1 MKIINKKKL
10 SLEFLVSN
18 YLVDY
23 SEAIK
28 FMEERVNLIKKGQE
42 KEAIWFLEHPSLYT
56 VGRSYNIKYDYIENT
71 PLYNTGRGGKMTW
84 HGPGQRIIYFM
95 IDIKKRKYDIRKFV
109 SNIENYIII
118 SLKELEIKAFKK
130 KDLIG
135 IWTKDKEKNDAK
147 IASLGLRVSKG
158 IIYHGVS
165 LNIDCDLSY
174 FKKIDVCGIKNSNI
188 TSIFSLKNKIFKDN
202 VDEVLERNIS
212 VIFS

>member
-23 SEAIK
+23 SEAIQ

-56 VGRSYNIKYDYIENT
+56 AGRSYKIKYDYIENT
-71 PLYNTGRGGKMTW
+71 PLYYTGRGGKITW

-174 FKKIDVCGIKNSNI
+174 FKKIDVCGIRNSNI

>member
-10 SLEFLVSN
+10 SLDFLVSN

-28 FMEERVNLIKKGQE
+28 FMEDRVNLIIKKEE

-56 VGRSYNIKYDYIENT
+56 AGRSHKIKYDYIENT
-71 PLYNTGRGGKMTW
+71 PIYNTGRGGKITW

-95 IDIKKRKYDIRKFV
+95 IDIKKRKFDIRKFV
-109 SNIENYIII
+109 SNLEKFIII
-118 SLKELEIKAFKK
+118 CLQELEIQAYKR

-135 IWTKDKEKNDAK
+135 IWTKDKEQNDAK

-158 IIYHGVS
+158 VIYHGVS
-165 LNIDCDLSY
+165 LNVDCDLSY
-174 FKKIDVCGIKNSNI
+174 FKKIDVCGIRNSNV
-188 TSIFSLKNKIFKDN
+188 TSIFSLNNRVFKNN

-212 VIFS
+212 AIFS

>member
-10 SLEFLVSN
+10 SLDFLVSN

-56 VGRSYNIKYDYIENT
+56 AGRSYKIKYDYIENT
-71 PLYNTGRGGKMTW
+71 PLYNTGRGGKITW

-135 IWTKDKEKNDAK
+135 IWAKDKEKNDAK

-174 FKKIDVCGIKNSNI
+174 FKKIDVCGIRNSNI
-188 TSIFSLKNKIFKDN
+188 TSIFSLNNKIFKDN

>member
-1 MKIINKKKL
+1 MVLRAPFTVYSREDRIKL
-10 SLEFLVSN
+10 SMIILKIL
-18 YLVDY
+18 
-23 SEAIK
+23 
-28 FMEERVNLIKKGQE
+28 
-42 KEAIWFLEHPSLYT
+42 
-56 VGRSYNIKYDYIENT
+56 
-71 PLYNTGRGGKMTW
+71 PLYNTGRGGKITW

-174 FKKIDVCGIKNSNI
+174 FKKIDVCGIRNSNI
-188 TSIFSLKNKIFKDN
+188 TSIFSLNNKIFKDN

>member
-56 VGRSYNIKYDYIENT
+56 AGRSYKIKYDYIENT
-71 PLYNTGRGGKMTW
+71 PLYNTGRGGKITW

-95 IDIKKRKYDIRKFV
+95 IDIKKRNYDIRKFV

-174 FKKIDVCGIKNSNI
+174 FKKIDVCGIRNSNI
-188 TSIFSLKNKIFKDN
+188 TSIFSLNNKIF
-202 VDEVLERNIS
+202 
-212 VIFS
+212 

>member
-56 VGRSYNIKYDYIENT
+56 AGRSYKIKYDYIENT
-71 PLYNTGRGGKMTW
+71 PLYNTGRGGKITW

-130 KDLIG
+130 RSHRYLDQ
-135 IWTKDKEKNDAK
+135 
-147 IASLGLRVSKG
+147 R
-158 IIYHGVS
+158 
-165 LNIDCDLSY
+165 
-174 FKKIDVCGIKNSNI
+174 
-188 TSIFSLKNKIFKDN
+188 
-202 VDEVLERNIS
+202 
-212 VIFS
+212 

>member
-10 SLEFLVSN
+10 SLDFLVSN

-28 FMEERVNLIKKGQE
+28 FMEERVNLIIKKEE

-56 VGRSYNIKYDYIENT
+56 AGRSHKIKYDYIENT
-71 PLYNTGRGGKMTW
+71 PIYNTGRGGKITW

-95 IDIKKRKYDIRKFV
+95 IDIKKRKFDIRKFV
-109 SNIENYIII
+109 SNLEKFIVIC
-118 SLKELEIKAFKK
+118 LKELEIQAYKR

-135 IWTKDKEKNDAK
+135 IWTKDKEQNDAK

-158 IIYHGVS
+158 VIYHGVS
-165 LNIDCDLSY
+165 LNVDCDLSY
-174 FKKIDVCGIKNSNI
+174 FKKIDVCGIRNSNV
-188 TSIFSLKNKIFKDN
+188 TSIFSLNNRVFKNN

-212 VIFS
+212 AIFS

>member
-56 VGRSYNIKYDYIENT
+56 AGRSYKIKYDYIENT
-71 PLYNTGRGGKMTW
+71 PLYNTGRGGKITW

-109 SNIENYIII
+109 SNIENYIIT

-147 IASLGLRVSKG
+147 IASLGLRVSRG

-174 FKKIDVCGIKNSNI
+174 FKKIDVCGIRNSNI

>member
-10 SLEFLVSN
+10 SLDFLVSN

-28 FMEERVNLIKKGQE
+28 FMEERVNLIIKKEE

-56 VGRSYNIKYDYIENT
+56 AGRSHKIKYDYIENT
-71 PLYNTGRGGKMTW
+71 PIYNTGRGGKITW

-95 IDIKKRKYDIRKFV
+95 IDIKKRKFDIRKFV
-109 SNIENYIII
+109 SNLEKFIII
-118 SLKELEIKAFKK
+118 CLKELEIQAYKR

-135 IWTKDKEKNDAK
+135 IWTKDKEQNDAK

-158 IIYHGVS
+158 VIYHGVS
-165 LNIDCDLSY
+165 LNVDCDLSY
-174 FKKIDVCGIKNSNI
+174 FKKIDVCGIRNSNV
-188 TSIFSLKNKIFKDN
+188 TSIFSLNNRVLKNN

-212 VIFS
+212 AIFS

>member
-56 VGRSYNIKYDYIENT
+56 AGRSYKIKYDYIENT
-71 PLYNTGRGGKMTW
+71 PLYNTGRGGKITW

-95 IDIKKRKYDIRKFV
+95 INIKKRKYDIRKFV

-174 FKKIDVCGIKNSNI
+174 FKKIDVCGIRNSNI

>member
-42 KEAIWFLEHPSLYT
+42 KEAIWFLEHPSVYT
-56 VGRSYNIKYDYIENT
+56 AGRSYKIKYDYIENT
-71 PLYNTGRGGKMTW
+71 PLYNTGRGGKITW

-174 FKKIDVCGIKNSNI
+174 FKKIDVCGIRNSNI

>member
-28 FMEERVNLIKKGQE
+28 FMEERVNLIKKGKE

-56 VGRSYNIKYDYIENT
+56 AGRSYKIKYDYIENT
-71 PLYNTGRGGKMTW
+71 PLYNTGRGGKITW

-174 FKKIDVCGIKNSNI
+174 FKKIDVCGIRNSNI
-188 TSIFSLKNKIFKDN
+188 TLH
-202 VDEVLERNIS
+202 DEFCLN
-212 VIFS
+212 

>member
-56 VGRSYNIKYDYIENT
+56 AGRSYKIKYDYIENT
-71 PLYNTGRGGKMTW
+71 PLYNTGRGGKITW

-174 FKKIDVCGIKNSNI
+174 FKKIDVCGIRNSNI
-188 TSIFSLKNKIFKDN
+188 TSIFSLNNKIFKDN

>member
-28 FMEERVNLIKKGQE
+28 FMEERVNLIKKGKE

-56 VGRSYNIKYDYIENT
+56 AGRSYKIKYDYIENT
-71 PLYNTGRGGKMTW
+71 PLYNTGRGGKITW

-174 FKKIDVCGIKNSNI
+174 FKKIDVCGIRNSNI

>member
-28 FMEERVNLIKKGQE
+28 FMEERVNLIKKGKE

-56 VGRSYNIKYDYIENT
+56 AGRSYKIKYDYIENT
-71 PLYNTGRGGKMTW
+71 PLYNTGRGGKITW

-109 SNIENYIII
+109 SNIENYIIT

-174 FKKIDVCGIKNSNI
+174 FKKIDVCGIRNSNI

>member
-56 VGRSYNIKYDYIENT
+56 AGRSYKIKYDYIENT
-71 PLYNTGRGGKMTW
+71 PLYNTGRGGKITW

-174 FKKIDVCGIKNSNI
+174 FKKIDVCGIRNSNI

>member
-56 VGRSYNIKYDYIENT
+56 AGRSYKIKYDYIENT
-71 PLYNTGRGGKMTW
+71 PLYNTGRGGKITW

-109 SNIENYIII
+109 SNIENYIIT

-174 FKKIDVCGIKNSNI
+174 FKKIDVCGIRNSNI

>member
-1 MKIINKKKL
+1 M
-10 SLEFLVSN
+10 V
-18 YLVDY
+18 
-23 SEAIK
+23 
-28 FMEERVNLIKKGQE
+28 
-42 KEAIWFLEHPSLYT
+42 LEHPSLYT
-56 VGRSYNIKYDYIENT
+56 AGRSYKIKYDYIENT
-71 PLYNTGRGGKMTW
+71 PLYNTGRGGKITW

-174 FKKIDVCGIKNSNI
+174 FKKIDVCGIRNSNI
-188 TSIFSLKNKIFKDN
+188 TSIFSLNNKIFKDN

>member
-1 MKIINKKKL
+1 MKIINKKKF
-10 SLEFLVSN
+10 SLDFLVSN

-28 FMEERVNLIKKGQE
+28 FMEERVNLIKKEEE

-56 VGRSYNIKYDYIENT
+56 AGRSYKIKYSYIENI
-71 PLYNTGRGGKMTW
+71 PIYNTGRGGKITW

-95 IDIKKRKYDIRKFV
+95 IDIRKRKYDIRKFV
-109 SNIENYIII
+109 SNLENYIII
-118 SLKELEIKAFKK
+118 SLKELEIKAYKK

-174 FKKIDVCGIKNSNI
+174 FKKIDVCGIRNSNV
-188 TSIFSLKNKIFKDN
+188 TSILSLKNRILKKN

-212 VIFS
+212 AIFS